1 MASVSTAR
9 ALDRPSSSCHSAE
22 RSPSS
27 TAKRAGLEPAA
38 GTWGLLEGVVV
49 KGKGGAGAIVAD
61 RLPENPKTQDHL
73 SLLKIEMRLR

>member
-1 MASVSTAR
+1 V
-9 ALDRPSSSCHSAE
+9 
-22 RSPSS
+22 
-27 TAKRAGLEPAA
+27 
-38 GTWGLLEGVVV
+38 LEGVVV